1 MKCCFLCFQFAVLGT
16 IINQFVDAF
25 ATFDWQIYVGSLP
38 GILGVCI
45 TTLVR
50 SMITKLVG
58 SSEIGKVLAVN
69 GCIQVVLTSY
79 SIYLYF
85 LTYSTCSF
93 YAWVSMY
100 KACLS
105 FVSL

>member
-16 IINQFVDAF
+16 IITQFVDAF

-58 SSEIGKVLAVN
+58 SSEIGKVLAVI

-79 SIYLYF
+79 SIHICICIF
-85 LTYSTCSF
+85 
-93 YAWVSMY
+93 
-100 KACLS
+100 
-105 FVSL
+105 

>member
-16 IINQFVDAF
+16 IIKQLVDAF

-50 SMITKLVG
+50 SMMTKLVG
-58 SSEIGKVLAVN
+58 SSEIGKVLAMN
-69 GCIQVVLTSY
+69 GCIQVVFTSY
-79 SIYLYF
+79 FISIFQLI
-85 LTYSTCSF
+85 L
-93 YAWVSMY
+93 
-100 KACLS
+100 K
-105 FVSL
+105 VSLF

>member
-1 MKCCFLCFQFAVLGT
+1 MGT
-16 IINQFVDAF
+16 IITIFVEAF
-25 ATFDWQIYVGSLP
+25 ATHDWQIYVGSLP
-38 GILGVCI
+38 GIATACI
-45 TTLVR
+45 TTLAR

-85 LTYSTCSF
+85 LTYRTRAIITRGLYSF
-93 YAWVSMY
+93 YPLFEVQKRFFKGLFS
-100 KACLS
+100 
-105 FVSL
+105 